1 MLDSLKMQLC
11 DNIEN
16 TNKYLLL
23 IVDKN
28 DRDDE
33 DSFRSGQEGL
43 IIRQLTNVTTWKF
56 WK

>member
-28 DRDDE
+28 DRDD
-33 DSFRSGQEGL
+33 DGFRSGQEGL
-43 IIRQLTNVTTWKF
+43 IIRQLTNVTT
-56 WK
+56 

>member
-28 DRDDE
+28 DRDDD

-43 IIRQLTNVTTWKF
+43 IIRQLTNVTT
-56 WK
+56 

>member
-16 TNKYLLL
+16 RNKYLLL

-28 DRDDE
+28 DRDD
-33 DSFRSGQEGL
+33 DDGFRSGQEGL
-43 IIRQLTNVTTWKF
+43 IIRQLTNVTT
-56 WK
+56 